1 MEPIFARYT
10 GSWTTLCFRWSR
22 PLYPPRSSR
31 LPGTLSRN
39 RLFAKEMSVMRWRSV
54 LAGLIPAAVAV
65 AGLSSSYMLPLEH
78 DAIQYTTGAVNDPVA
93 GLQKRIDAGAGELQ
107 YEEEFGYLRSVLR
120 ELKV

>member
-1 MEPIFARYT
+1 
-10 GSWTTLCFRWSR
+10 
-22 PLYPPRSSR
+22 
-31 LPGTLSRN
+31 
-39 RLFAKEMSVMRWRSV
+39 MRWRSV

-93 GLQKRIDAGAGELQ
+93 RLQKRIDAGEVKLQ

-120 ELKV
+120 ELKVAQSSQVLVFSKTSFQAPRIAPRANEQMARGVPGQSPDKGLARIEED